1 MRYLQP
7 DRQIAIDALSP
18 ARILVAMK
26 NSPQAQVLLGRIAP
40 ATTKLGDLQV
50 IAKEIKK
57 DHALA
62 MELWSNGGYMARQL
76 ALRIMDA
83 KQLDQQAINALDKD
97 MAQHPPQERHALM
110 DRLMADQLAKD
121 KRLVA
126 LMHTW
131 ADSPSA
137 LQRRTF
143 WYHQARLRWVGQ
155 PSPQDTEQLLT
166 TIEQRIEGEKSEVQ
180 WAMNFTAAQIG
191 IFQPQ
196 HRARVIALGERT
208 GLYKDE
214 VVAKNCTPSY
224 LPLFIASQVK
234 KLGK

>member
-1 MRYLQP
+1 
-7 DRQIAIDALSP
+7 
-18 ARILVAMK
+18 MK
-26 NSPQAQVLLGRIAP
+26 ISAKAQALLGRIAP
-40 ATTKLGDLQV
+40 ATKLGNLQV
-50 IAKEIKK
+50 IAKEVKK
-57 DHALA
+57 GHALA
-62 MELWSNGGYMARQL
+62 MELWSSGGYMARQL

-83 KQLDQQAINALDKD
+83 KQLDQPAIDALDKD
-97 MAQHPPQERHALM
+97 MAQHPPQERDALM

-126 LMHTW
+126 LMNTW

-137 LQRRTF
+137 LQRRAF

-155 PSPQDTEQLLT
+155 PSPPDTEQLLT
-166 TIEQRIEGEKSEVQ
+166 AIEQRIEGEKPEVQ

-191 IFQPQ
+191 IFQAE
-196 HRARVIALGERT
+196 HCARVIALGERT

-224 LPLFIASQVK
+224 LPLFIATQVK
-234 KLGK
+234 KLGR